1 MSSRFIYLYLFKHS
15 LKVHASRVA
24 CFTHFNCH
32 NPDHY
37 HCTSSAELCYT
48 AIIPWREEE
57 GKKKTT
63 TNTNKTQFSSWPSS
77 RLLPHPFARAWSWQ
91 AGLPQPR
98 ICILFSRQC
107 RHAGLAETG
116 VYKVMPSNCFTWLCS
131 LWSPSFFKLLFP
143 TTSFLIAN
151 CTTVYLC
158 ILHTHRKASAKTSTP
173 KKSSWVN
180 WGRLQD
186 LLRNEAH

>member
-1 MSSRFIYLYLFKHS
+1 MPPELLVSLILTATILTTITAHLLQSFATLQSSLGERK
-15 LKVHASRVA
+15 K
-24 CFTHFNCH
+24 
-32 NPDHY
+32 
-37 HCTSSAELCYT
+37 
-48 AIIPWREEE
+48 
-57 GKKKTT
+57 GKKKKHT